1 MNEAQPAPSP
11 ALRAAN
17 ERLLALRAQL
27 ERQSDRSAAV
37 QAETAVADPSG
48 PQEPPAPLPAHLG
61 WDSPAVTTAVRTRQ
75 TEPETA
81 TSKSSVQAT
90 STMPVPSQ
98 SRYSAQAVGK
108 PTDSSPDPGNAPAT
122 ANPDPD
128 PETSNCSPLPDAFPL
143 HPGLA
148 LALLRQKEVA
158 VGRLWLLLRLLDSE
172 GRGWLSRA
180 DIEAAFT
187 DPDSPTHLCTP
198 RYLRQLLAEGNGR
211 FWVCEG
217 RATKYPPSAA
227 PACAT

>member
-81 TSKSSVQAT
+81 TSTSSVQAT
-90 STMPVPSQ
+90 STACAEPVEVLSAGCWQAPHVQTPAMPPRQ
-98 SRYSAQAVGK
+98 
-108 PTDSSPDPGNAPAT
+108 PTQT
-122 ANPDPD
+122 Q
-128 PETSNCSPLPDAFPL
+128 LPT
-143 HPGLA
+143 
-148 LALLRQKEVA
+148 V
-158 VGRLWLLLRLLDSE
+158 
-172 GRGWLSRA
+172 
-180 DIEAAFT
+180 
-187 DPDSPTHLCTP
+187 HLCPTP
-198 RYLRQLLAEGNGR
+198 SRSTPAWPWPCCGKKKWPLAASG
-211 FWVCEG
+211 C
-217 RATKYPPSAA
+217 SC
-227 PACAT
+227 AC